1 MYEAN
6 KDYGTDIKVRY
17 VTGQNE
23 LRPMSVFSI
32 GIIMLNSQILVYCQN
47 ILNKRKFLLNSSY

>member
-23 LRPMSVFSI
+23 LRPISVFSI

-47 ILNKRKFLLNSSY
+47 I

>member
-17 VTGQNE
+17 VTGQNK
-23 LRPMSVFSI
+23 LSPMSVFFI
-32 GIIMLNSQILVYCQN
+32 GIMLNFQILVDCHKN
-47 ILNKRKFLLNSSY
+47 I

>member
-17 VTGQNE
+17 VTCQNK
-23 LRPMSVFSI
+23 LSPMSVFFHRH
-32 GIIMLNSQILVYCQN
+32 NV
-47 ILNKRKFLLNSSY
+47 KFPNFS

>member
-17 VTGQNE
+17 VTGQNK
-23 LRPMSVFSI
+23 LSPMSVFFFHRH
-32 GIIMLNSQILVYCQN
+32 NV
-47 ILNKRKFLLNSSY
+47 KFPNFS